1 MAETEAE
8 VVSTSGFKVR
18 PLSKLKTAG
27 SRRSAENN
35 SSEGSVTDTP
45 QTQSTRSR
53 LRDLTAELHALEA
66 QLRLGGG
73 SDKIEKQHKQG
84 KLTARERIAL
94 LLDQD
99 SISQEIG
106 LLVAYDQYKAEA
118 KRHQAESRNQNAEEI
133 GGAPAAGVVTTIGRI
148 SGREAVVVAND
159 ATVKAGSWWPETIR
173 KILRAQ
179 EIAMRSRVPIIY
191 LVDSAGVN
199 LPFQGGVFPGQ
210 YGASR
215 IFYYNSIMRRYL
227 KVPQISAVMGPCIA
241 GGAYLPAL
249 SDVII
254 MVEGTSFMGLGGANL
269 VKGATGQTIDN
280 ESLGGALAH
289 NEISGVAHYRV
300 RNDEDAIAKIREFVG
315 ELPRTYSGL
324 PTEGSEGNETQGL
337 PHGSRSFKAR
347 RPAEDIYQIFP
358 EDHRQPYSTRDLFD
372 CLFDDGHLDEF
383 QADYAKEIVTGHAR
397 LQGIQV
403 GVIANARGMFRDP
416 AGGAPKFGGI
426 IYTESAEKVAY
437 FIETCNR
444 HRTPLVF
451 IQDVSG
457 FMVGREAEHSGIIR
471 AGARFVEAM
480 ATAAVPK
487 IVLTI
492 NHASGAGYYAMAG
505 QGFDPDFIF
514 SWPTG
519 RMGVM
524 EGDSAV
530 QAVFGSE
537 LERLKQSAQEP
548 DAQLEIEM
556 RKVRETY
563 ERELDAKYAAARGF
577 VDAVIAPENTR
588 DILALALRVSLNYSG
603 PHLGQFVL
611 PQTLA

>member
-1 MAETEAE
+1 MAETESE
-8 VVSTSGFKVR
+8 VVPTSGFKVR
-18 PLSKLKTAG
+18 PLYKA
-27 SRRSAENN
+27 
-35 SSEGSVTDTP
+35 EGSGQGAEGRNAITELDRAQHLAEPAGAISNTGK
-45 QTQSTRSR
+45 QSR
-53 LRDLTAELHALEA
+53 LRELTDELRELEA
-66 QLRLGGG
+66 KIRLGGG
-73 SDKIEKQHKQG
+73 PERIEKQHQQG
-84 KLTARERIAL
+84 KLTARERIDL
-94 LLDQD
+94 LLDKD
-99 SISQEIG
+99 SFRQEIG
-106 LLVAYDQYKAEA
+106 LLVAYDQYKPEVRGQRSEVS
-118 KRHQAESRNQNAEEI
+118 KNTDEI
-133 GGAPAAGVVTTIGRI
+133 GGAPAAGVVTTVGRVA
-148 SGREAVVVAND
+148 GREVVVVAND
-159 ATVKAGSWWPETIR
+159 ATVKAGSWWPETIK

-199 LPFQGGVFPGQ
+199 LPYQGGVFPGQ

-280 ESLGGALAH
+280 ETLGGARTH
-289 NEISGVAHYRV
+289 NELSGVAHYRV
-300 RNDEDAIAKIREFVG
+300 KNDEEAIVKIREFVA
-315 ELPRTYSGL
+315 ELPRPEVRSQKL
-324 PTEGSEGNETQGL
+324 QKSENE
-337 PHGSRSFKAR
+337 SAK
-347 RPAEDIYQIFP
+347 RPAENIYEILP
-358 EDHRQPYSTRDLFD
+358 EDHRQPYDMRALLE
-372 CLFDDGHLDEF
+372 CLLDDGHMDEF
-383 QADYAKEIVTGHAR
+383 QADYAKEVITGHASI
-397 LQGIQV
+397 QGIKV

-416 AGGAPKFGGI
+416 AGGAPRFGGI

-437 FIETCNR
+437 FIDTCNR
-444 HRTPLVF
+444 HGTPLLF

-457 FMVGREAEHSGIIR
+457 FMVGSKAEHSGIIR

-480 ATAAVPK
+480 ATATVPK
-487 IVLTI
+487 IVLTV

-505 QGFDPDFIF
+505 QGFDPNFIF

-524 EGDSAV
+524 EGESAV

-537 LERLKQSAQEP
+537 LERLKKNGQEP
-548 DAQLEIEM
+548 SPELELEM

-563 ERELDAKYAAARGF
+563 ERDLDAKYAAARGF
-577 VDAVIAPENTR
+577 VDAVIAPEETR
-588 DILALALRVSLNYSG
+588 DALELALRVSLNYEG
-603 PHLGQFVL
+603 PHLGQFIL
-611 PQTLA
+611 PASLA